1 MTWHKSPF
9 EVLNQ
14 NNCKLLVDVYWE
26 QLSNKY
32 TDPYKNTVYEQKWT
46 QMWLDPNLSRKIK
59 YG

>member
-32 TDPYKNTVYEQKWT
+32 TDPYKNTVYEQK
-46 QMWLDPNLSRKIK
+46 
-59 YG
+59 